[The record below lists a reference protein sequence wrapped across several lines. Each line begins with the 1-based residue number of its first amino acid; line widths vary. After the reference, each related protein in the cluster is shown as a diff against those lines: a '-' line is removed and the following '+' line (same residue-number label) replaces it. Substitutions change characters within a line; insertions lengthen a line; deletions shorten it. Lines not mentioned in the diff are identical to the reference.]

1 MILKF
6 LSDENIFP
14 QVLKFL
20 RKSGH
25 DVKDIQESGLHQI
38 TDDKIIEIATEEERT
53 IITFDKHFGDILRYP
68 PQSLSGIIL
77 IRIHPPLLEDIF
89 NALNNLFKNYPA
101 DSFKGRLVVL
111 SKSGYRIR

>member
-1 MILKF
+1 MRF
-6 LSDENIFP
+6 LTDENIFP
-14 QVLKFL
+14 QTITFL

-38 TDDKIIEIATEEERT
+38 TDDKIIETASQEERT

-68 PQSLSGIIL
+68 PDSLSGIIL
-77 IRIHPPLLEDIF
+77 IRIHPPLLKDIF
-89 NALNNLFKNYPA
+89 DALNNLFKNYHA
-101 DSFKGRLVVL
+101 ATFKGRLVVL